1 MKMRSLFALALL
13 AVPASL
19 AAQTGGPPQGRGGQ
33 GRGMGAQ
40 NSAQLLLDNAADLA
54 LTADQTAKVKMFAD
68 SLTKLNAPQ
77 LAVLTKMREAGN
89 MADMSDAD
97 RTKMRDAS
105 TAMRTN
111 DQTIR
116 ESLQK
121 VLSADQWT
129 KAEAIFAAAMPQRR
143 RGGGGG

>member
-19 AAQTGGPPQGRGGQ
+19 AAQGGGPPQGRGQ
-33 GRGMGAQ
+33 GRSMGAQ
-40 NSAQLLLDNAADLA
+40 NSAQLLLDSAAVLA

-68 SLTKLNAPQ
+68 SLTKLNAPNQ
-77 LAVLTKMREAGN
+77 AMITKMREAGN

-97 RTKMRDAS
+97 RTKLREAS

-116 ESLQK
+116 EALQK

>member
-19 AAQTGGPPQGRGGQ
+19 AAQGGGPPQGRGGQ
-33 GRGMGAQ
+33 GMRGAQ

-54 LTADQTAKVKMFAD
+54 LTADQTAKVKTLAD

-77 LAVLTKMREAGN
+77 QAVLTKMREAGN

-97 RTKMRDAS
+97 RTKMREAS

-116 ESLQK
+116 EALQK

>member
-1 MKMRSLFALALL
+1 MRWLFALALL

-19 AAQTGGPPQGRGGQ
+19 AAQGGGPPQGRGQ
-33 GRGMGAQ
+33 GRGMGMQ
-40 NSAQLLLDNAADLA
+40 NSAQLLLDKSADLA
-54 LTADQTAKVKMFAD
+54 LTADQTSKIKTLAD

-77 LAVLTKMREAGN
+77 QAVLTKMREAGS

-97 RTKMRDAS
+97 RQKMRDAS

-116 ESLQK
+116 EALQK
-121 VLSADQWT
+121 VLSAEQWT
-129 KAEAIFAAAMPQRR
+129 KAEAIFAEAMPQRR

>member
-1 MKMRSLFALALL
+1 MRMRSLFALALL

-19 AAQTGGPPQGRGGQ
+19 AAQGGGPPQARGQ
-33 GRGMGAQ
+33 GRGMGMQ
-40 NSAQLLLDNAADLA
+40 NSAQLLLDKSADLS
-54 LTADQTAKVKMFAD
+54 LTADQTAKIKTLAD

-77 LAVLTKMREAGN
+77 QAVLTKMREAGN

-97 RTKMRDAS
+97 RQKMRDAS

-116 ESLQK
+116 EALQK
-121 VLSADQWT
+121 VLSAEQWT
-129 KAEAIFAAAMPQRR
+129 RAEAIFAEAMPQRR

>member
-33 GRGMGAQ
+33 RGTGAQ
-40 NSAQLLLDNAADLA
+40 NSAQLLLDNTADLA
-54 LTADQTAKVKMFAD
+54 LSADQTAKVKVLAD

-77 LAVLTKMREAGN
+77 QALVTKMREGGN

-116 ESLQK
+116 DALQK

-143 RGGGGG
+143 RGGGG

>member
-19 AAQTGGPPQGRGGQ
+19 AAQGGGPPQGRGQ
-33 GRGMGAQ
+33 GRTMGAQ

-68 SLTKLNAPQ
+68 SLTKLNAPHQ
-77 LAVLTKMREAGN
+77 AVITKMREAGGS

-116 ESLQK
+116 EALQK

-143 RGGGGG
+143 RGGGG